1 MKETLKKQILKSMFN
16 EGMTSMWTPL
26 GKSSISLKF

>member
-1 MKETLKKQILKSMFN
+1 MKETLKKQVLKSMFN
-16 EGMTSMWTPL
+16 EGMTSMWIPL